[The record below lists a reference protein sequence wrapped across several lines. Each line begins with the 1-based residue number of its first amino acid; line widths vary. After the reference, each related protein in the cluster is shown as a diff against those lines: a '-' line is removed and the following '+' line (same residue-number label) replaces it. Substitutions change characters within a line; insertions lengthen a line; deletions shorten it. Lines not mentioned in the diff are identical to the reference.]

1 VVVSAQGES
10 PSCRSGPDATAVS
23 LLKRVRDVMDSRKI
37 SGKQV
42 AKDVQEGM
50 HDNALMEKYEL
61 SPSQLRGLM
70 KKLLDA
76 GLIREEHLA
85 GRTCRP
91 ELPKKEVPSGAP
103 FQGGECPNCGT
114 PRKGDEPEC
123 GQCGAV
129 FAKFQAESPP
139 SRVQSA
145 RDSGLSTDQIAGYFY
160 AEDAERKEAA
170 RKKRLWIIYTAV
182 GTAAL
187 SFFFVLIGYGKQVVV
202 AYTLAVALFIFFYY
216 LVVLYYAF
224 KQSALW
230 GIFAL
235 CFSPAA
241 ILFVILHWNTIF
253 EGKILPRVW
262 LALFVPL
269 TILSFMAK
277 YAYR

>member
-1 VVVSAQGES
+1 MGVKC
-10 PSCRSGPDATAVS
+10 PSCG
-23 LLKRVRDVMDSRKI
+23 
-37 SGKQV
+37 
-42 AKDVQEGM
+42 AK
-50 HDNALMEKYEL
+50 
-61 SPSQLRGLM
+61 
-70 KKLLDA
+70 
-76 GLIREEHLA
+76 
-85 GRTCRP
+85 
-91 ELPKKEVPSGAP
+91 
-103 FQGGECPNCGT
+103 
-114 PRKGDEPEC
+114 RKGDEAEC

-129 FAKFQAESPP
+129 FAKFHSESLP
-139 SRVQSA
+139 SSTQSA
-145 RDSGLSTDQIAGYFY
+145 RDSGLSTDKIAGYFY

-182 GTAAL
+182 ATVAL

-202 AYTLAVALFIFFYY
+202 AHTLAVALFMFFYY

-224 KQSALW
+224 KRSTLW

-253 EGKILPRVW
+253 EGKILPRIW